1 MKQKTAPK
9 SPRSPGK
16 AANPATAAPLDIQRE
31 VKPGHNGVHTD
42 AAPTFEDIRRR
53 AYEIYLHRM
62 QVGEPG
68 SPETDWDRAQRE
80 LSRL

>member
-1 MKQKTAPK
+1 MKQKSAPK
-9 SPRSPGK
+9 STRSPRK
-16 AANPATAAPLDIQRE
+16 TASPAAAGPLDFQRE
-31 VKPGHNGVHTD
+31 VKPSPNGATAD
-42 AAPTFEDIRRR
+42 AAPTIEDIRRR

-68 SPETDWDRAQRE
+68 GPESDWDRAQRE